1 MSREQ
6 VIVYNGTNGKCR
18 VVIPAFDCAL
28 ADDAVIAKDV
38 PTSEYSVVNSSDLP
52 NKIFRE
58 AWIYNHS
65 SSTVD
70 VDLASAKE
78 ICKKSLETKF
88 LQIRTENQETTALAE
103 MKGESP
109 SLKDNPAVPYSTIDA
124 ATTVAELEAL
134 V

>member
-1 MSREQ
+1 MSRQ
-6 VIVYNGTNGKCR
+6 LIVYNGADGFCN
-18 VVIPAFDCAL
+18 VVVPSEQCVLSDEDI
-28 ADDAVIAKDV
+28 IAKDV
-38 PTSEYSVVNSSDLP
+38 SASEYSVIPHTELP
-52 NKIFRE
+52 STTFRN
-58 AWIYNHS
+58 AWKYNHS

-109 SLKDNPAVPYSTIDA
+109 SLKDNPAVPYSTITA
-124 ATTVAELEAL
+124 ATTVAELEVL
-134 V
+134 L

>member
-1 MSREQ
+1 MSRQ
-6 VIVYNGTNGKCR
+6 VIVYNGDDGFCN
-18 VVIPAFDCAL
+18 VVIPSEECVLSD
-28 ADDAVIAKDV
+28 ADIIAKDV
-38 PTSEYSVVNSSDLP
+38 PVAEYAMIDHTALPTSL
-52 NKIFRE
+52 FRN
-58 AWIYNHS
+58 AWKYNHS
-65 SSTVD
+65 SSAVD

-124 ATTVAELEAL
+124 ATTVAELEVL

>member
-1 MSREQ
+1 MSRQ
-6 VIVYNGTNGKCR
+6 LIVYNGADGFCN
-18 VVIPAFDCAL
+18 VVVPSEQCVLSD
-28 ADDAVIAKDV
+28 ADIIAKDV
-38 PTSEYSVVNSSDLP
+38 PAAEYSVIPHTELP
-52 NKIFRE
+52 STTFRN
-58 AWIYNHS
+58 AWKYNHS

-88 LQIRTENQETTALAE
+88 LQIRAENQETTALAE

-109 SLKDNPAVPYSTIDA
+109 SLKDNPVVPYSTIDA

>member
-1 MSREQ
+1 MPS
-6 VIVYNGTNGKCR
+6 T
-18 VVIPAFDCAL
+18 
-28 ADDAVIAKDV
+28 
-38 PTSEYSVVNSSDLP
+38 T
-52 NKIFRE
+52 FRN
-58 AWIYNHS
+58 AWKYNHS

-124 ATTVAELEAL
+124 ATTVAELEVL

>member
-1 MSREQ
+1 MTRQ
-6 VIVYNGTNGKCR
+6 LIVYNGADGYCN
-18 VVIPAFDCAL
+18 VVVPSEQCVLSDEDI
-28 ADDAVIAKDV
+28 IAKDV
-38 PTSEYSVVNSSDLP
+38 PASEYSVIPHTELP
-52 NKIFRE
+52 STTFRN
-58 AWIYNHS
+58 AWKYNHS

-109 SLKDNPAVPYSTIDA
+109 SLKDNPAVPYSTITA
-124 ATTVAELEAL
+124 ATTVAELEVL
-134 V
+134 L